1 MESLQA
7 WGIQLIQSIQVLSPA
22 LDSIMEV
29 FTFLGT
35 VNFYI
40 LFITFIYWVVD
51 ARLGF
56 RVFMLLMTI
65 DVFGSAL
72 KQLLHQPRPYWIGD
86 VKQMSIE
93 LNYGIPSTHA
103 SNTLSVWGYLAFQ
116 LKKRWLWILAIFL
129 VLLIGISRLYLGV
142 HFPHDVVGGW
152 LIGLLV
158 LILFVKYEDKIAN
171 WFNQKSLGSQVGF
184 GFVLSLLFILVGVA
198 VNTITASTPDPE
210 SWAHLS
216 TESRSLSH
224 YFTLAGALFGAI
236 AGHALITAKG
246 NFQTPGPRV
255 QKLGRYLIGIFG
267 LFIILFGLDAL
278 FGKIAVDE
286 SMLGFILRYI
296 RYGATTFWAMFGA
309 PWVFIKLKLAK
320 QN

>member
-158 LILFVKYEDKIAN
+158 LILSGPSAFA
-171 WFNQKSLGSQVGF
+171 Q
-184 GFVLSLLFILVGVA
+184 
-198 VNTITASTPDPE
+198 
-210 SWAHLS
+210 
-216 TESRSLSH
+216 ESR
-224 YFTLAGALFGAI
+224 
-236 AGHALITAKG
+236 KE
-246 NFQTPGPRV
+246 
-255 QKLGRYLIGIFG
+255 
-267 LFIILFGLDAL
+267 FIIFSHELHIDGMGVECMACHEDITKSKRSSDYVIPSYTECFV
-278 FGKIAVDE
+278 FH
-286 SMLGFILRYI
+286 S
-296 RYGATTFWAMFGA
+296 GATARKGC
-309 PWVFIKLKLAK
+309 PVLP
-320 QN
+320 